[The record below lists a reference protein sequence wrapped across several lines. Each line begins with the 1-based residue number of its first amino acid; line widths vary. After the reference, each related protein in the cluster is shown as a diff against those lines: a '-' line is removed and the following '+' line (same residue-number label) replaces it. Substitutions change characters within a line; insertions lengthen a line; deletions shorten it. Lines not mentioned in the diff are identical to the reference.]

1 MRFHRLDGFAR
12 ATSVEQVEERGARVV
27 HASRILQL
35 TRAGAGAND
44 RCGRDLRL
52 FRPDVAAPMLIEME
66 HDRNGLEV
74 LDRDECLQL
83 LSGCSLGRVAVSVG
97 ALPVILPVNFL
108 LDRERILIR
117 TGPGTKLDAAT
128 RDSVVAFEVDH
139 IDPFSHGGW
148 SVCLTGMAREVKD
161 EAELAA

>member
-1 MRFHRLDGFAR
+1 
-12 ATSVEQVEERGARVV
+12 
-27 HASRILQL
+27 
-35 TRAGAGAND
+35 
-44 RCGRDLRL
+44 
-52 FRPDVAAPMLIEME
+52 ME

-139 IDPFSHGGW
+139 IDPFSHGGLERVRHRDGSGGEGRGGARARRQELPLPHW
-148 SVCLTGMAREVKD
+148 TPNGVGHIMAVSIEIVSGRRIPR
-161 EAELAA
+161 AATAAL

>member
-1 MRFHRLDGFAR
+1 
-12 ATSVEQVEERGARVV
+12 
-27 HASRILQL
+27 
-35 TRAGAGAND
+35 
-44 RCGRDLRL
+44 
-52 FRPDVAAPMLIEME
+52 ME
-66 HDRNGLEV
+66 CDRNGLEI
-74 LDRDECLQL
+74 LGRDECLQL

-161 EAELAA
+161 EAELARVKELPLPHWAPNGVGHIMAVSIEIVSGRRILRAATAAC